1 MAAPFI
7 TKMKNL
13 VITRYQTK
21 EREGKSEERWAVSM
35 YYPNWFNTFDAHLAS
50 LPTEQVEKAG
60 FSLDAEVIKERGCP
74 AEQAIAMQLNTYL
87 TGKISSAKMADKSE
101 AEILDYCSKNFIK
114 IASEAKSQAEK
125 ISAAVNNEQ
134 EWFTAK
140 AKEMADLFVKG
151 ETEKAL
157 AVQAEMEARKK
168 PTV

>member
-1 MAAPFI
+1 
-7 TKMKNL
+7 MKNL

-114 IASEAKSQAEK
+114 IASEAKSTAEK
-125 ISAAVNNEQ
+125 ISAAVATAST
-134 EWFTAK
+134 WFVDK
-140 AKEMADLFVKG
+140 ASEMAELFVAGKTD
-151 ETEKAL
+151 EAL
-157 AVQAEMEARKK
+157 AVQAEIEARKLNSAN
-168 PTV
+168 

>member
-1 MAAPFI
+1 
-7 TKMKNL
+7 MKNL
-13 VITRYQTK
+13 VLTRYQTK
-21 EREGKSEERWAVSM
+21 ERDGKSSERWGVSM
-35 YYPNWFNTFDAHLAS
+35 FFPVWESVLDTRLAS
-50 LPTEQVEKAG
+50 LTTEQVEKMG
-60 FSLDAEVIKERGCP
+60 ITTDAKEMELKGNP
-74 AEQAIAMQLNTYL
+74 VEQAIAMQLNTFF
-87 TGKISSAKMADKSE
+87 TAKISSEKMAGKTE
-101 AEILDYCSKNFIK
+101 AEVKAYCERNFLK
-114 IASEAKSQAEK
+114 VIAEAKSQAEK

>member
-1 MAAPFI
+1 
-7 TKMKNL
+7 MKNL
-13 VITRYQTK
+13 VVTRYQTK
-21 EREGKSEERWAVSM
+21 EREGKSEERWGVSM

-140 AKEMADLFVKG
+140 AKEMAALFVKG
-151 ETEKAL
+151 EKEKAL
-157 AVQAEMEARKK
+157 AVQELMEQRKK

>member
-1 MAAPFI
+1 
-7 TKMKNL
+7 MKNL

-50 LPTEQVEKAG
+50 LPTEQIEKAG

-101 AEILDYCSKNFIK
+101 TEILDYCSKNFIK
-114 IASEAKSQAEK
+114 IASEAKSTAEK
-125 ISAAVNNEQ
+125 ISAAVATAST
-134 EWFTAK
+134 WFVDK
-140 AKEMADLFVKG
+140 ASEMAELFVAGKTD
-151 ETEKAL
+151 EAL
-157 AVQAEMEARKK
+157 AVQAEIEARKLNSAN
-168 PTV
+168 